1 MSAVENIL
9 YIAMLVI
16 ILGMILVIIIL
27 GLTGSGREKITQR
40 LLAANGD
47 EDRKRRG
54 YRFIKRFFD
63 VFTSFF
69 GMIVLSPMMLI
80 VALLLKCSDA
90 KPILIRHYCVGRG
103 GRKAHYSKFNTMDRA
118 SRLIRAIWSM
128 RLDSLPMYAAVLRG
142 DLTLIGI
149 SLLNYDRASNERKQM
164 YRFEKPGL
172 VSIGRLFKIEGKN
185 EEDVDRMYLKTRS
198 IVLDVSIFFYLIK
211 QVLVTPV

>member
-1 MSAVENIL
+1 M
-9 YIAMLVI
+9 
-16 ILGMILVIIIL
+16 L
-27 GLTGSGREKITQR
+27 GLLSWLVLMRKRYT
-40 LLAANGD
+40 ANGD

-63 VFTSFF
+63 VFISFF
-69 GMIVLSPMMLI
+69 GMIVLSPMLLV
-80 VALLLKCSDA
+80 VAILLKCSGA
-90 KPILIRHYCVGRG
+90 KPVLIRHYCVGRG
-103 GRKAHYSKFNTMDRA
+103 GRKAHYSKFNTMDRE
-118 SRLIRAIWSM
+118 SRFTRAIWSM

-149 SLLNYDRASNERKQM
+149 SLLNYDTVSNERKQM

-172 VSIGRLFKIEGKN
+172 VSIGRLFKIEGKT

-211 QVLVTPV
+211 QVLITPVE